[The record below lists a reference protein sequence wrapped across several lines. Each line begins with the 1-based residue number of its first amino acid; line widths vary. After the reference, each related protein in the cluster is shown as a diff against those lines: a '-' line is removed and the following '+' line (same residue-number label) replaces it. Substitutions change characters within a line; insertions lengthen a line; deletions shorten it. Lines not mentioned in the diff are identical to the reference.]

1 MRKLIETVVDA
12 ARDASLCQRCLAA
25 LTGLT
30 AAALRG
36 VLLDASA
43 EVTVIV
49 DWASCPG
56 CAEPGLVVRI
66 A

>member
-1 MRKLIETVVDA
+1 MRKLVDTVVKT
-12 ARDASLCQRCLAA
+12 ARDASVCQRCLAA

-30 AAALRG
+30 GATLRG

-49 DWASCPG
+49 DWASCAR
-56 CAEPGLVVRI
+56 CTETGLVVRI